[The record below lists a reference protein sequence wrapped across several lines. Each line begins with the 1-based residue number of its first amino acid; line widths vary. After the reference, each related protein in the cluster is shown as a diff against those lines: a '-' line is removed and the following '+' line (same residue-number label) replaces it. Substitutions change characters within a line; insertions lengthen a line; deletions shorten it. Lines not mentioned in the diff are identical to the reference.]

1 MVLLEETGARRGNG
15 NFTWGYILAEFLA
28 FMVAV
33 KIFLET
39 VHDYDHADP
48 RQRPFV
54 TFGWV
59 LLAVHLFIGISY
71 FVHFVQS

>member
-1 MVLLEETGARRGNG
+1 
-15 NFTWGYILAEFLA
+15 
-28 FMVAV
+28 MVAV